1 MSIEKLL
8 EEYKALNPND
18 KIIFMNKVVH
28 WDNREEDQK
37 DLEDLSKIRGAARVE

>member
-8 EEYKALNPND
+8 EEYPND
-18 KIIFMNKVVH
+18 KIIFMNKVH

-37 DLEDLSKIRGAARVE
+37 DGRGQGGATTI